1 MRGETAGKPLKYAGN
16 GDFRRGTEA
25 RIINN
30 LEMRMR
36 RRRSA
41 LFSRPRGRT
50 TAAARRGAHIRR
62 IRKSPGNAR
71 ITAFLRLLDDM
82 SRSAPVPEVTAAD
95 QEDESFAAHAAIVA
109 DAAADC
115 KRGKRAN
122 GALERASFGENG
134 AFRRGS
140 AGIRAC
146 AGRARRAR
154 RGGEA
159 GQNRRRAMGQ
169 ICKTDGTVSH
179 CPVFKGFRA
188 FDPRFSPLHQWDRKQ
203 IYN

>member
-1 MRGETAGKPLKYAGN
+1 MNKAYKQYFDLIFGSTLLTLGIYLFVTPNGINFGGVIGLAQIIEIFLRRFIAILWGDRIFEKCGIGRDEGETAGKPLKYAGN

-82 SRSAPVPEVTAAD
+82 SRSAPSRKSQQQT
-95 QEDESFAAHAAIVA
+95 
-109 DAAADC
+109 
-115 KRGKRAN
+115 KRT
-122 GALERASFGENG
+122 RAS
-134 AFRRGS
+134 RL
-140 AGIRAC
+140 
-146 AGRARRAR
+146 
-154 RGGEA
+154 
-159 GQNRRRAMGQ
+159 M
-169 ICKTDGTVSH
+169 
-179 CPVFKGFRA
+179 
-188 FDPRFSPLHQWDRKQ
+188 LLL
-203 IYN
+203 

>member
-50 TAAARRGAHIRR
+50 TAAARRGATHTQNTKKP
-62 IRKSPGNAR
+62 RKRPYNGISE
-71 ITAFLRLLDDM
+71 AFRWYEPLG
-82 SRSAPVPEVTAAD
+82 PVPEVTAAD

-154 RGGEA
+154 RGGEP
-159 GQNRRRAMGQ
+159 GQNKRRA
-169 ICKTDGTVSH
+169 ILH
-179 CPVFKGFRA
+179 
-188 FDPRFSPLHQWDRKQ
+188 FSQNCEKL
-203 IYN
+203 

>member
-41 LFSRPRGRT
+41 LFFTLTRPHNGVGT
-50 TAAARRGAHIRR
+50 ARRTHTQNTKKP
-62 IRKSPGNAR
+62 RKRPYNGISE
-71 ITAFLRLLDDM
+71 AFRWYEPLG
-82 SRSAPVPEVTAAD
+82 PVPEVTAAD

-154 RGGEA
+154 RGGEP
-159 GQNRRRAMGQ
+159 GQNRRRA
-169 ICKTDGTVSH
+169 ILH
-179 CPVFKGFRA
+179 
-188 FDPRFSPLHQWDRKQ
+188 FSQNCEKL
-203 IYN
+203 

>member
-16 GDFRRGTEA
+16 GDFQRGTEA

-62 IRKSPGNAR
+62 IQRSPGNAH
-71 ITAFLRLLDDM
+71 ITAFQPL
-82 SRSAPVPEVTAAD
+82 SPVPEVTAAD

-159 GQNRRRAMGQ
+159 GQNRQRAMGQ

>member
-1 MRGETAGKPLKYAGN
+1 MRGETAGKPLNYAGN
-16 GDFRRGTEA
+16 GDFRRGTKA

-41 LFSRPRGRT
+41 LFYAHE
-50 TAAARRGAHIRR
+50 AAQRRRRGEAHTYTQNTKKP
-62 IRKSPGNAR
+62 RKRPYNGISE
-71 ITAFLRLLDDM
+71 AFRWYEPIG
-82 SRSAPVPEVTAAD
+82 PVPEVTAAD

>member
-16 GDFRRGTEA
+16 GDFQRGTEA

-50 TAAARRGAHIRR
+50 TAAARRGTHTQNTKKP
-62 IRKSPGNAR
+62 RKRPYNGISE
-71 ITAFLRLLDDM
+71 AFRWYEPLG
-82 SRSAPVPEVTAAD
+82 PVPEVTAAD

-154 RGGEA
+154 RGGEP
-159 GQNRRRAMGQ
+159 GQNKRRA
-169 ICKTDGTVSH
+169 ILH
-179 CPVFKGFRA
+179 
-188 FDPRFSPLHQWDRKQ
+188 FSQNCEKL
-203 IYN
+203 

>member
-41 LFSRPRGRT
+41 LFFTPTRPHNGGG
-50 TAAARRGAHIRR
+50 AARRTHTQNTKKP
-62 IRKSPGNAR
+62 RKRPYNGISE
-71 ITAFLRLLDDM
+71 AFRWYEPLG
-82 SRSAPVPEVTAAD
+82 PVPEVTAAD
-95 QEDESFAAHAAIVA
+95 QEDKSFAAHAAIVA

-159 GQNRRRAMGQ
+159 GQNRRQAMGQ

>member
-1 MRGETAGKPLKYAGN
+1 MAIRFSMVISVGVSVCRIVSSTDARCCLSSCSIIASSTEPAEDNGISEAFRWYEPLG
-16 GDFRRGTEA
+16 
-25 RIINN
+25 
-30 LEMRMR
+30 
-36 RRRSA
+36 
-41 LFSRPRGRT
+41 
-50 TAAARRGAHIRR
+50 
-62 IRKSPGNAR
+62 
-71 ITAFLRLLDDM
+71 
-82 SRSAPVPEVTAAD
+82 PVPEVTAAD

>member
-41 LFSRPRGRT
+41 LFSRPRGHT
-50 TAAARRGAHIRR
+50 TAAARRGAHIYAEYEKP
-62 IRKSPGNAR
+62 RKRPYNGISE
-71 ITAFLRLLDDM
+71 AFRWYEPLG
-82 SRSAPVPEVTAAD
+82 PVPEVTAAD

>member
-50 TAAARRGAHIRR
+50 TAAARRGAHIKKP
-62 IRKSPGNAR
+62 RKRPYNGISE
-71 ITAFLRLLDDM
+71 AFRWYEPL
-82 SRSAPVPEVTAAD
+82 SPVPEVTAAD

-159 GQNRRRAMGQ
+159 GQNRQRAMGQ

>member
-16 GDFRRGTEA
+16 GDFRRGTEV

-50 TAAARRGAHIRR
+50 TAAARRGAHHTQNTKKP
-62 IRKSPGNAR
+62 RKRPYNGISE
-71 ITAFLRLLDDM
+71 AFRWYEPLG
-82 SRSAPVPEVTAAD
+82 PVPEVTAAD

-154 RGGEA
+154 RGGEP
-159 GQNRRRAMGQ
+159 GQNRRRAM
-169 ICKTDGTVSH
+169 
-179 CPVFKGFRA
+179 
-188 FDPRFSPLHQWDRKQ
+188 
-203 IYN
+203 

>member
-1 MRGETAGKPLKYAGN
+1 MRRETAGKPLKYAGN

-41 LFSRPRGRT
+41 LFLRSRGRT
-50 TAAARRGAHIRR
+50 TAAAWRGAHIRR

-71 ITAFLRLLDDM
+71 ITAFPRLLDGM
-82 SRSAPVPEVTAAD
+82 SLGPVPEVTAAD

-134 AFRRGS
+134 AFRCGS

-188 FDPRFSPLHQWDRKQ
+188 FDPRFSPLHQWD
-203 IYN
+203 

>member
-1 MRGETAGKPLKYAGN
+1 MRRETAGKPLKYAGN

-62 IRKSPGNAR
+62 IQKSPGNAR

-82 SRSAPVPEVTAAD
+82 SRSAPSRKSQQQT
-95 QEDESFAAHAAIVA
+95 
-109 DAAADC
+109 
-115 KRGKRAN
+115 KRT
-122 GALERASFGENG
+122 RASRLMLLNTPSRSSSAMDRAAQRPG
-134 AFRRGS
+134 RGRSPAQTPHRPFPAATAISEIRTS
-140 AGIRAC
+140 A
-146 AGRARRAR
+146 
-154 RGGEA
+154 
-159 GQNRRRAMGQ
+159 
-169 ICKTDGTVSH
+169 
-179 CPVFKGFRA
+179 
-188 FDPRFSPLHQWDRKQ
+188 SPMPTPLTMRTATH
-203 IYN
+203 

>member
-1 MRGETAGKPLKYAGN
+1 MKKPRKRPYN
-16 GDFRRGTEA
+16 GISEAFRWYEPLG
-25 RIINN
+25 
-30 LEMRMR
+30 
-36 RRRSA
+36 
-41 LFSRPRGRT
+41 
-50 TAAARRGAHIRR
+50 
-62 IRKSPGNAR
+62 
-71 ITAFLRLLDDM
+71 
-82 SRSAPVPEVTAAD
+82 PVPEVTAAD

-154 RGGEA
+154 RGGEP
-159 GQNRRRAMGQ
+159 GQNKRRA
-169 ICKTDGTVSH
+169 ILH
-179 CPVFKGFRA
+179 
-188 FDPRFSPLHQWDRKQ
+188 FSQNCEKL
-203 IYN
+203 

>member
-41 LFSRPRGRT
+41 LFLRSRGRT
-50 TAAARRGAHIRR
+50 TAAARRGATHTQNTKKP
-62 IRKSPGNAR
+62 RKRPYNGISE
-71 ITAFLRLLDDM
+71 AFRWYEPLG
-82 SRSAPVPEVTAAD
+82 PVPEVTAAD

-122 GALERASFGENG
+122 GALERANFRENG

-140 AGIRAC
+140 VGIRAC

-154 RGGEA
+154 RGGEP
-159 GQNRRRAMGQ
+159 GQNRRRAILHFGQ
-169 ICKTDGTVSH
+169 NCEK
-179 CPVFKGFRA
+179 
-188 FDPRFSPLHQWDRKQ
+188 L
-203 IYN
+203 

>member
-41 LFSRPRGRT
+41 LFLRPRGRT
-50 TAAARRGAHIRR
+50 TAAARRGATHTQNTKKP
-62 IRKSPGNAR
+62 RKRPYNGISE
-71 ITAFLRLLDDM
+71 AFRWYEPLG
-82 SRSAPVPEVTAAD
+82 PVPEVTAAD

-122 GALERASFGENG
+122 GALERASFGGNG

-146 AGRARRAR
+146 ADRARRAR

-169 ICKTDGTVSH
+169 IRKTDGTVSH

>member
-41 LFSRPRGRT
+41 LFTLTRPHNGGG
-50 TAAARRGAHIRR
+50 AARRTHTQNTKKP
-62 IRKSPGNAR
+62 RKRPYNGISE
-71 ITAFLRLLDDM
+71 AFRWYEPLG
-82 SRSAPVPEVTAAD
+82 PVPEVTAAD

-122 GALERASFGENG
+122 GALERANFRENG

-140 AGIRAC
+140 VGIRAC

-154 RGGEA
+154 RGGEP
-159 GQNRRRAMGQ
+159 GQNRRRAILHFGQ
-169 ICKTDGTVSH
+169 NCEK
-179 CPVFKGFRA
+179 
-188 FDPRFSPLHQWDRKQ
+188 L
-203 IYN
+203 

>member
-50 TAAARRGAHIRR
+50 TAAARRGTTHTQNTKKP
-62 IRKSPGNAR
+62 RKRPYNGISE
-71 ITAFLRLLDDM
+71 AFRWYEPLG
-82 SRSAPVPEVTAAD
+82 PVPEVTAAD
-95 QEDESFAAHAAIVA
+95 QEDESFAAHVAIVA

-154 RGGEA
+154 RGGEP
-159 GQNRRRAMGQ
+159 GQNRRRAM
-169 ICKTDGTVSH
+169 
-179 CPVFKGFRA
+179 
-188 FDPRFSPLHQWDRKQ
+188 
-203 IYN
+203 

>member
-16 GDFRRGTEA
+16 GDFRRGTAA

-41 LFSRPRGRT
+41 LFSRSRGRT
-50 TAAARRGAHIRR
+50 TAA
-62 IRKSPGNAR
+62 RKRPYNGISE
-71 ITAFLRLLDDM
+71 AFRWYEPLG
-82 SRSAPVPEVTAAD
+82 PVPEVTAAD

-122 GALERASFGENG
+122 GALERASFRENG

>member
-16 GDFRRGTEA
+16 GDFRRGTEV

-41 LFSRPRGRT
+41 LFLRSRGHT
-50 TAAARRGAHIRR
+50 TAAAQARRTHTQNTKKP
-62 IRKSPGNAR
+62 RKRPYNGISE
-71 ITAFLRLLDDM
+71 AFRWYEPLG
-82 SRSAPVPEVTAAD
+82 PVPEVTAAD

-159 GQNRRRAMGQ
+159 GQNRRRA
-169 ICKTDGTVSH
+169 ILH
-179 CPVFKGFRA
+179 
-188 FDPRFSPLHQWDRKQ
+188 FSQNCEKL
-203 IYN
+203 

>member
-16 GDFRRGTEA
+16 GDFRRGTAA

-71 ITAFLRLLDDM
+71 ITAFLRLLDGM

>member
-41 LFSRPRGRT
+41 LFLRSRGRT
-50 TAAARRGAHIRR
+50 TAAGRRGAHIRR
-62 IRKSPGNAR
+62 IQKKPRKRPYNGISE
-71 ITAFLRLLDDM
+71 AFRWYEPLG
-82 SRSAPVPEVTAAD
+82 PVPEVTAAD

-122 GALERASFGENG
+122 GALERANFRENG

-140 AGIRAC
+140 VGIRAC

-154 RGGEA
+154 RGGEP
-159 GQNRRRAMGQ
+159 GQNRRRAILHFGQ
-169 ICKTDGTVSH
+169 NCEK
-179 CPVFKGFRA
+179 
-188 FDPRFSPLHQWDRKQ
+188 L
-203 IYN
+203 

>member
-1 MRGETAGKPLKYAGN
+1 MSAAVGAFFTLTRPHN
-16 GDFRRGTEA
+16 GG
-25 RIINN
+25 
-30 LEMRMR
+30 
-36 RRRSA
+36 
-41 LFSRPRGRT
+41 G
-50 TAAARRGAHIRR
+50 AARRTHTQNTKKP
-62 IRKSPGNAR
+62 RKRPYNGISE
-71 ITAFLRLLDDM
+71 AFRWYEPLG
-82 SRSAPVPEVTAAD
+82 PVPEVTAAD

-134 AFRRGS
+134 AFRCGS

-188 FDPRFSPLHQWDRKQ
+188 FDPRFSPLHQWD
-203 IYN
+203 

>member
-1 MRGETAGKPLKYAGN
+1 MRRETAGKPLKYAGN

-41 LFSRPRGRT
+41 LFLRSRGRT
-50 TAAARRGAHIRR
+50 TASARRGAHIRR

-71 ITAFLRLLDDM
+71 ITAFLRLVRWYEPLG
-82 SRSAPVPEVTAAD
+82 PVPEVTAAD

-122 GALERASFGENG
+122 GALERANFRESE

-159 GQNRRRAMGQ
+159 SQNRRRAM
-169 ICKTDGTVSH
+169 
-179 CPVFKGFRA
+179 
-188 FDPRFSPLHQWDRKQ
+188 
-203 IYN
+203 

>member
-50 TAAARRGAHIRR
+50 TASARRGAHTQNTKKP
-62 IRKSPGNAR
+62 RKRPYNGISE
-71 ITAFLRLLDDM
+71 AFRWYEPLG
-82 SRSAPVPEVTAAD
+82 PVPEVTAAD

-154 RGGEA
+154 RGGEP
-159 GQNRRRAMGQ
+159 GQNKRRA
-169 ICKTDGTVSH
+169 ILH
-179 CPVFKGFRA
+179 
-188 FDPRFSPLHQWDRKQ
+188 FSQNCEKL
-203 IYN
+203 